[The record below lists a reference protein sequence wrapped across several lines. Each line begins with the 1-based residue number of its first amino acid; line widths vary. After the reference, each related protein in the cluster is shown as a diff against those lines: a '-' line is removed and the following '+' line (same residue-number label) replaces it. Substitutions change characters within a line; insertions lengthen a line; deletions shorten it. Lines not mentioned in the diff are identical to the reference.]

1 MATKDRPAEAEPGVM
16 DVNTAV
22 DLAEQ
27 YVGRVV
33 RPFERVLEVL
43 RVAKDTQA
51 TAGRLTIEVQ
61 RLTEQKALLERDIG
75 LLGEKAQ
82 LARVDADRFVGQ
94 AMQDQRA
101 AAERTDAA
109 VQEAARV
116 GARLTTEARE
126 REKAL
131 DAEHQRRR
139 VEREQE
145 VARLDG
151 QVSTLTASLKA
162 LKAGLPD

>member
-43 RVAKDTQA
+43 RLAKDTQGQA
-51 TAGRLTIEVQ
+51 IRLTAEV
-61 RLTEQKALLERDIG
+61 RGLTEQKALLERDIAS
-75 LLGEKAQ
+75 LGDKAQ
-82 LARVDADRFVGQ
+82 LARVDADRFIAQ
-94 AMQDQRA
+94 AAADQRA
-101 AAERTDAA
+101 AAERMNEA
-109 VQEAARV
+109 VLEAARV
-116 GARLTTEARE
+116 GAQLTTEARE
-126 REKAL
+126 RERAL
-131 DAEHQRRR
+131 DAEHQKRR